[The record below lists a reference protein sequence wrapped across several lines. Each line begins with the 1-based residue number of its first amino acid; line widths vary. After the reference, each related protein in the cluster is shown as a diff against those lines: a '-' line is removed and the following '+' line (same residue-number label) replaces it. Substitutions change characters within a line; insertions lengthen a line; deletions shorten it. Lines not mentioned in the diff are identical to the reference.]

1 MLEDAG
7 NLNKPYKKDKCGG
20 FIKDLDSYARKI
32 LVERRKIEMQ
42 LEKAIGKL
50 NAARKKR
57 RGFWGS
63 VLDFCGGFCD
73 AVSPIF
79 PPAKLGAK
87 ACEKGLNLME
97 DNIEKWEHNV
107 RLLERMLEIYSNQA
121 KASVDLVNQAWEGI
135 KKRLHFYTDKHQEFI
150 RRLKQASDA
159 IDNEYN
165 FPTPGV
171 LLEYDF
177 ERPAISYTPK
187 KSVFNERLK
196 DLRENF
202 SASLYADLCAD
213 LKDKINAFSYRDR
226 AKASKERELEKNL
239 EDLTPSFRDKTNAL
253 SGDDLERLA
262 ISKEKEL
269 EKDLED
275 LMPSVLGVP
284 SYNES
289 LTLAKNRCVKNCK
302 KALEGFTEKI
312 KEPPNDSNA
321 INEAF
326 NHLKTELERAIDDE
340 RLKGLRENFA
350 SLCADLE
357 DKIHHNA
364 LSNDDLERMIAFRER
379 ELEKNLEDL
388 VGASSYDENP
398 NDGLDRM
405 AISKEKELEKSLE
418 DLMPSVLSVPSY
430 NESLT
435 LAKNRCVKNCKKAL
449 EGFTEKIKEIP
460 NDSNAINEAFDS
472 LETELERATENL
484 SQKIDPILE
493 RNENYT
499 QKALEYREFLES
511 RKKGFIV
518 DEQNPYPEEVRFN
531 EWCLAEFDS
540 VFSTIVPLEDLNK
553 TACAHHALKA
563 LQAALKDNDLG
574 FDATELE
581 QIAKGFIP
589 RGYLWHFD
597 ANVLGNV
604 ALVREELLLGVKHT
618 KGYSLWTE
626 FLQKQN

>member
-1 MLEDAG
+1 MAEWKTDTEEVKEVVRRCRDFKESLQE
-7 NLNKPYKKDKCGG
+7 KRCGG
-20 FIKDLDSYARKI
+20 FIKDLDSYALKI
-32 LVERRKIEMQ
+32 LVEHRKTEMQ
-42 LEKAIGKL
+42 LEKAIGEL
-50 NAARKKR
+50 NKAKKER
-57 RGFWGS
+57 SGFWGF
-63 VLDFCGGFCD
+63 LGELGRDFCN
-73 AVSPIF
+73 AVGSVI
-79 PPAKLGAK
+79 PPVKLCAEL
-87 ACEKGLNLME
+87 CEKGLNLME

-107 RLLERMLEIYSNQA
+107 RLLEQMLEIYSTQA
-121 KASVDLVNQAWEGI
+121 KASADLVNQAWEGV

-202 SASLYADLCAD
+202 SASLYADL
-213 LKDKINAFSYRDR
+213 KDKINAFSKKDR

-262 ISKEKEL
+262 ISKEREF
-269 EKDLED
+269 ENSLED

-289 LTLAKNRCVKNCK
+289 LTLAKKNCVKNFK
-302 KALEGFTEKI
+302 KALEDFAEKI
-312 KEPPNDSNA
+312 KEAPNDSNA
-321 INEAF
+321 
-326 NHLKTELERAIDDE
+326 
-340 RLKGLRENFA
+340 
-350 SLCADLE
+350 
-357 DKIHHNA
+357 
-364 LSNDDLERMIAFRER
+364 
-379 ELEKNLEDL
+379 
-388 VGASSYDENP
+388 V
-398 NDGLDRM
+398 
-405 AISKEKELEKSLE
+405 
-418 DLMPSVLSVPSY
+418 
-430 NESLT
+430 
-435 LAKNRCVKNCKKAL
+435 
-449 EGFTEKIKEIP
+449 
-460 NDSNAINEAFDS
+460 NEAFDS

-493 RNENYT
+493 RNENYA

-511 RKKGFIV
+511 RKEGFIV

-531 EWCLAEFDS
+531 EWRLAEFDS
-540 VFSTIVPLEDLNK
+540 VFSAIVPLEDLNK

-563 LQAALKDNDLG
+563 LQAVLKDNDLG

-597 ANVLGNV
+597 SNVLGNV

>member
-1 MLEDAG
+1 MAEWKTDTEEV
-7 NLNKPYKKDKCGG
+7 KKVVEKCREFKRSLQEEKCSP
-20 FIKDLDSYARKI
+20 FIKDLDSYALKI
-32 LVERRKIEMQ
+32 IVERRKTEMQ
-42 LEKAIGKL
+42 LEKAIGELKK
-50 NAARKKR
+50 ARKER
-57 RGFWGS
+57 RGFWGFLGEIGRS
-63 VLDFCGGFCD
+63 FCN
-73 AVSPIF
+73 AVGSAI
-79 PPAKLGAK
+79 PPLKLGAA

-97 DNIEKWEHNV
+97 DNIERWEHNV

-121 KASVDLVNQAWEGI
+121 KASVDLVNQAWEGV

-187 KSVFNERLK
+187 KSVFNECLK

-213 LKDKINAFSYRDR
+213 LKDKINAFSHRDR
-226 AKASKERELEKNL
+226 TKASKERELEKNL

-253 SGDDLERLA
+253 SGDDLERMA

-289 LTLAKNRCVKNCK
+289 LTLAKKNCVKNCK
-302 KALEGFTEKI
+302 KALGDFAEKI
-312 KEPPNDSNA
+312 KEAPNDS
-321 INEAF
+321 
-326 NHLKTELERAIDDE
+326 
-340 RLKGLRENFA
+340 
-350 SLCADLE
+350 S
-357 DKIHHNA
+357 
-364 LSNDDLERMIAFRER
+364 
-379 ELEKNLEDL
+379 
-388 VGASSYDENP
+388 
-398 NDGLDRM
+398 
-405 AISKEKELEKSLE
+405 
-418 DLMPSVLSVPSY
+418 
-430 NESLT
+430 
-435 LAKNRCVKNCKKAL
+435 
-449 EGFTEKIKEIP
+449 
-460 NDSNAINEAFDS
+460 AINEAFDS
-472 LETELERATENL
+472 LETELERATESL
-484 SQKIDPILE
+484 SQKIDPVLE

-511 RKKGFIV
+511 RKEGFIV
-518 DEQNPYPEEVRFN
+518 DEKNPYPEEVRFN
-531 EWCLAEFDS
+531 EWRLAEFDS
-540 VFSTIVPLEDLNK
+540 VFSAIAPLEDWSK

>member
-1 MLEDAG
+1 MAEWKTDTEEVKKVVGRCREFKQTLQ
-7 NLNKPYKKDKCGG
+7 KDKCGG
-20 FIKDLDSYARKI
+20 FIKDLDSYALKIIVECRKT
-32 LVERRKIEMQ
+32 EMQ
-42 LEKAIGKL
+42 LEKAIGEL

-63 VLDFCGGFCD
+63 VLDFCGGVCD

-107 RLLERMLEIYSNQA
+107 RLLERMLEIYSTQA
-121 KASVDLVNQAWEGI
+121 KASADLVNQAWEGI

-213 LKDKINAFSYRDR
+213 LKDNINAFSHRDR

-262 ISKEKEL
+262 ISKEREF
-269 EKDLED
+269 EKSLED

-289 LTLAKNRCVKNCK
+289 LTLAKKNCVKNCK
-302 KALEGFTEKI
+302 EALEGFTKKI
-312 KEPPNDSNA
+312 KESPNDLNA

-326 NHLKTELERAIDDE
+326 N
-340 RLKGLRENFA
+340 RLK
-350 SLCADLE
+350 
-357 DKIHHNA
+357 
-364 LSNDDLERMIAFRER
+364 
-379 ELEKNLEDL
+379 
-388 VGASSYDENP
+388 
-398 NDGLDRM
+398 
-405 AISKEKELEKSLE
+405 
-418 DLMPSVLSVPSY
+418 
-430 NESLT
+430 
-435 LAKNRCVKNCKKAL
+435 
-449 EGFTEKIKEIP
+449 
-460 NDSNAINEAFDS
+460 
-472 LETELERATENL
+472 TELERATENL
-484 SQKIDPILE
+484 SQKIVPILE

-511 RKKGFIV
+511 RKEDFIV
-518 DEQNPYPEEVRFN
+518 DEKTPIRKKSALMSGVWRNLIAFLAPL
-531 EWCLAEFDS
+531 CL
-540 VFSTIVPLEDLNK
+540 
-553 TACAHHALKA
+553 
-563 LQAALKDNDLG
+563 
-574 FDATELE
+574 
-581 QIAKGFIP
+581 
-589 RGYLWHFD
+589 
-597 ANVLGNV
+597 
-604 ALVREELLLGVKHT
+604 
-618 KGYSLWTE
+618 
-626 FLQKQN
+626 

>member
-1 MLEDAG
+1 MAEWKTDTEEV
-7 NLNKPYKKDKCGG
+7 KKVVRRCRDFKRSLQEEKCSS
-20 FIKDLDSYARKI
+20 FIKDLDSYALKI
-32 LVERRKIEMQ
+32 IVERRKIEMQ
-42 LEKAIGKL
+42 LEKAIGELKE
-50 NAARKKR
+50 ARKKR

-63 VLDFCGGFCD
+63 VLDFGRDCLNVVGS
-73 AVSPIF
+73 VI
-79 PPAKLGAK
+79 PPFKLGAE

-107 RLLERMLEIYSNQA
+107 RLLERMLEIYSTQA
-121 KASVDLVNQAWEGI
+121 KASVDLVNQAWESI

-150 RRLKQASDA
+150 KRLNQASVDLVNQAWESIKKRLHFYTDKHQEFIKRLNQASDA

-171 LLEYDF
+171 LMEYDF
-177 ERPAISYTPK
+177 ERPKIVYNPK
-187 KSVFNERLK
+187 KSVFDECLK

-202 SASLYADLCAD
+202 SFSLYADL
-213 LKDKINAFSYRDR
+213 
-226 AKASKERELEKNL
+226 KN
-239 EDLTPSFRDKTNAL
+239 
-253 SGDDLERLA
+253 
-262 ISKEKEL
+262 
-269 EKDLED
+269 
-275 LMPSVLGVP
+275 
-284 SYNES
+284 
-289 LTLAKNRCVKNCK
+289 
-302 KALEGFTEKI
+302 
-312 KEPPNDSNA
+312 
-321 INEAF
+321 
-326 NHLKTELERAIDDE
+326 
-340 RLKGLRENFA
+340 
-350 SLCADLE
+350 
-357 DKIHHNA
+357 KIHHNA
-364 LSNDDLERMIAFRER
+364 LSNEELDRMIAFRER
-379 ELEKNLEDL
+379 EF
-388 VGASSYDENP
+388 
-398 NDGLDRM
+398 
-405 AISKEKELEKSLE
+405 EKSLE

-449 EGFTEKIKEIP
+449 EGFTEKIKEAP

-484 SQKIDPILE
+484 SQKIDPVLE
-493 RNENYT
+493 RNENYA

-511 RKKGFIV
+511 RKEGFIV
-518 DEQNPYPEEVRFN
+518 DEQNRYPEEVSFN
-531 EWCLAEFDS
+531 EWRLAEFDS
-540 VFSTIVPLEDLNK
+540 VFSAIVPLEDLNK

-597 ANVLGNV
+597 ANVLGSV

>member
-1 MLEDAG
+1 MAEWKTDTEEV
-7 NLNKPYKKDKCGG
+7 KKVVGRCRDFKESLQEKRCGG
-20 FIKDLDSYARKI
+20 FIKDLDSYALKI
-32 LVERRKIEMQ
+32 IVERRKIEMQ

-63 VLDFCGGFCD
+63 VLDFGKGLFD
-73 AVSPIF
+73 AVGSDI
-79 PPAKLGAK
+79 PPFKLGAA

-107 RLLERMLEIYSNQA
+107 RLLERMLEIYSTQA
-121 KASVDLVNQAWEGI
+121 KASADLVNQAWEGV

-150 RRLKQASDA
+150 RRLKQASAA

-171 LLEYDF
+171 LMEYDF
-177 ERPAISYTPK
+177 ERPTFSYNPK

-213 LKDKINAFSYRDR
+213 LKDKINAFSHKDH
-226 AKASKERELEKNL
+226 AKASKERELE
-239 EDLTPSFRDKTNAL
+239 
-253 SGDDLERLA
+253 
-262 ISKEKEL
+262 
-269 EKDLED
+269 
-275 LMPSVLGVP
+275 
-284 SYNES
+284 
-289 LTLAKNRCVKNCK
+289 
-302 KALEGFTEKI
+302 
-312 KEPPNDSNA
+312 
-321 INEAF
+321 
-326 NHLKTELERAIDDE
+326 
-340 RLKGLRENFA
+340 
-350 SLCADLE
+350 
-357 DKIHHNA
+357 
-364 LSNDDLERMIAFRER
+364 
-379 ELEKNLEDL
+379 NLEDL

-398 NDGLDRM
+398 NDELDRM
-405 AISKEKELEKSLE
+405 ASSKEREFEKSLE

-435 LAKNRCVKNCKKAL
+435 LAKKNCVKNCKKAL
-449 EGFTEKIKEIP
+449 EGFTEKIKEAP
-460 NDSNAINEAFDS
+460 NDLNAVNEAFDN
-472 LETELERATENL
+472 LETELERATESL

-493 RNENYT
+493 RNEDYT

-511 RKKGFIV
+511 RKEDFIV
-518 DEQNPYPEEVRFN
+518 DEKNPYPEEVSFN
-531 EWCLAEFDS
+531 EWRLAEFDS
-540 VFSTIVPLEDLNK
+540 VFSAIVPLEDLNK

-574 FDATELE
+574 FDATDLE
-581 QIAKGFIP
+581 QIAKGFIL

-618 KGYSLWTE
+618 KGYSL
-626 FLQKQN
+626 

>member
-1 MLEDAG
+1 MAEWKTDTEEVKKVVEKCREFKQTLQ
-7 NLNKPYKKDKCGG
+7 KDKCGG
-20 FIKDLDSYARKI
+20 FIKDLDSYALKI
-32 LVERRKIEMQ
+32 IVERRKIEMQ
-42 LEKAIGKL
+42 LEKAIGEL
-50 NAARKKR
+50 NKAKSNEDDAKVALRVLQGASVVSWIWARIAATAAIVAAEAVLKFMKEDTEKCKR
-57 RGFWGS
+57 
-63 VLDFCGGFCD
+63 
-73 AVSPIF
+73 
-79 PPAKLGAK
+79 
-87 ACEKGLNLME
+87 
-97 DNIEKWEHNV
+97 NV
-107 RLLERMLEIYSNQA
+107 ELLERMLEIYSTQA
-121 KASVDLVNQAWEGI
+121 KASVELVNQAWEGI

-150 RRLKQASDA
+150 RRLNQASAA

-171 LLEYDF
+171 LMEYDF

-213 LKDKINAFSYRDR
+213 LKDNINAFSHRDR

-253 SGDDLERLA
+253 SGGDLERLA

-289 LTLAKNRCVKNCK
+289 LTLAKKNCVKNCK

-312 KEPPNDSNA
+312 KEA
-321 INEAF
+321 
-326 NHLKTELERAIDDE
+326 
-340 RLKGLRENFA
+340 
-350 SLCADLE
+350 
-357 DKIHHNA
+357 
-364 LSNDDLERMIAFRER
+364 
-379 ELEKNLEDL
+379 
-388 VGASSYDENP
+388 
-398 NDGLDRM
+398 
-405 AISKEKELEKSLE
+405 
-418 DLMPSVLSVPSY
+418 
-430 NESLT
+430 
-435 LAKNRCVKNCKKAL
+435 
-449 EGFTEKIKEIP
+449 P

-493 RNENYT
+493 RNENYA

-511 RKKGFIV
+511 RKEGFIV
-518 DEQNPYPEEVRFN
+518 DEKNPYPEEVSFN
-531 EWCLAEFDS
+531 EWRLAEFDS
-540 VFSTIVPLEDLNK
+540 VFSAIVPLEDLNK
-553 TACAHHALKA
+553 TACTHHALKA

-574 FDATELE
+574 FNAAELE